1 MSIAAEAGGPGVKR
15 RTLTTAQNVP
25 GLPRN
30 GSPGGRDIP
39 LRIPKGNDRVGD
51 HRIRQPEQLALAL
64 HPLHLGP
71 CAQPYRANAQRM
83 GTQADAMLL
92 ISSGRR

>member
-1 MSIAAEAGGPGVKR
+1 MSIAAEAGAQVSNAGRSPLLKMYPVF
-15 RTLTTAQNVP
+15 LVTA
-25 GLPRN
+25 L
-30 GSPGGRDIP
+30 PGGHDIP